1 MLVNHRARHA
11 PTLTQPASQ
20 PVARANC
27 AAHPAYR
34 TEAATTD
41 VKLLQPRSAL
51 LQAQPC
57 ANRVVGVDLSP
68 AMLSVARAEVERAN
82 LRNVQLRQ
90 GDVYALPVERDTAGT
105 LDPYMNTSNSVSLF
119 SAFRAGTAMSLMA
132 VIGSTAGNRMLLTV
146 PLAKVVGM
154 DPGNREGLGQH
165 GISFQA
171 DGADAAFYISQF

>member
-57 ANRVVGVDLSP
+57 ANRVVTT
-68 AMLSVARAEVERAN
+68 R
-82 LRNVQLRQ
+82 RQ
-90 GDVYALPVERDTAGT
+90 PVVTT
-105 LDPYMNTSNSVSLF
+105 
-119 SAFRAGTAMSLMA
+119 
-132 VIGSTAGNRMLLTV
+132 
-146 PLAKVVGM
+146 
-154 DPGNREGLGQH
+154 REMPQPTRTYGGWRK
-165 GISFQA
+165 
-171 DGADAAFYISQF
+171 